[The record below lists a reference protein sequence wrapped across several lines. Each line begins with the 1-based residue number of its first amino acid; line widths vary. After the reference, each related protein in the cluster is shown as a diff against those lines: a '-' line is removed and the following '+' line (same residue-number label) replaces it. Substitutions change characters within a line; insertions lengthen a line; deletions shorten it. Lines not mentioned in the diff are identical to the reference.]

1 MKIVRDRKLKEIS
14 FRLILLVLSLY
25 LSLFVLSCGTV
36 KKIDIPFI
44 NRDSS
49 TEQEKIIAVLET
61 VEKLIERKQVKKVM
75 DYVSLEYRDEQ
86 NRKYNDIREYLQ
98 SIVRDYRVIR
108 ITRATPEI
116 KIEGNIAT
124 VIDTFG
130 TIAEPY
136 DPVQGVPVNLQ
147 GKVIISL
154 QKEPDGWKIKSWSS
168 LL

>member
-1 MKIVRDRKLKEIS
+1 MKIARDRKLKDTY
-14 FRLILLVLSLY
+14 FLLILLVLSLH
-25 LSLFVLSCGTV
+25 LSLLFFSCGTV

-44 NRDSS
+44 SKNSP
-49 TEQEKIIAVLET
+49 TEQEKIITVLDT
-61 VEKLIERKQVKKVM
+61 VERLIERKQVKKVM

-116 KIEGNIAT
+116 KIEGNNAT
-124 VIDTFG
+124 IIDTFG
-130 TIAEPY
+130 TVAEPY
-136 DPVQGVPVNLQ
+136 DPVQGVPVNVQ